1 MKHTL
6 PCLISG
12 SLGVLLGVGISH
24 LPGNDLVSEAA
35 DEAEAP
41 QLLVFT
47 VPSESSAPSQSQPRH
62 PWSEPY
68 TVLPMNPP
76 KFIGR

>member
-1 MKHTL
+1 MKRIL

-12 SLGVLLGVGISH
+12 SLGVLLGFGLSH
-24 LPGNDLVSEAA
+24 VPGNHLAREAEA
-35 DEAEAP
+35 EAEAP

-47 VPSESSAPSQSQPRH
+47 MPAESSAPSQSQSQH

>member
-1 MKHTL
+1 MKHIL

-12 SLGVLLGVGISH
+12 SLGVLLGFGLSH
-24 LPGNDLVSEAA
+24 VPGNHLAREAA
-35 DEAEAP
+35 AEAP

-47 VPSESSAPSQSQPRH
+47 MPAESSAPSQSLPQH

>member
-1 MKHTL
+1 MKQIL
-6 PCLISG
+6 PCLISE
-12 SLGVLLGVGISH
+12 SLGVLLGFGLSH
-24 LPGNDLVSEAA
+24 VPGNHLAREAA
-35 DEAEAP
+35 AEAP

-47 VPSESSAPSQSQPRH
+47 MPAESSAPSQPQPQH